1 MATVR
6 DLRDRIRSLKNTQ
19 QITKAMKQVAAA
31 KIRRAEAAQKRARP
45 YADALSEMLSDLLG
59 AVSSVDH
66 PFMKPGKEGAPA
78 GIVLITADKGLA
90 GAFNSNVIAAAER
103 YAREQSGVRWYTVGI
118 KARNA
123 VRRLGVT
130 DQPTWPLGGESK
142 LATAR
147 EVAQRAGDD
156 FRAGEISEI
165 VLVSQKLVSMMSQ
178 RPESRKLVPVLSSP
192 FDTPPSAATQ
202 GDKRPPA
209 AAQPFDTPPSAATQ
223 PFDTPPSAAT
233 QGDKVRK
240 QGAVEFAPSP
250 EFVLSRLLPKYL
262 EFTVYSAMLET
273 DAAFFAAQL
282 VAMTNATDNA
292 SKLIDELTIAMNNA
306 RQAAITKEL
315 LEIVAGAEA
324 LGV

>member
-1 MATVR
+1 VATVR

-45 YADALSEMLSDLLG
+45 YADALAEMLHDLIS
-59 AVSSVDH
+59 AVTSVDH
-66 PFMKPGKEGAPA
+66 PFMKPGRSGAPA
-78 GIVLITADKGLA
+78 GIILMTSDKGLA
-90 GAFNSNVIAAAER
+90 GAFNSNAIAAAEAF
-103 YAREQSGVRWYTVGI
+103 ARKQAAVKYYTVGT

-123 VRRLGVT
+123 VRRWGLSGQKTWQLGT
-130 DQPTWPLGGESK
+130 GQKID
-142 LATAR
+142 TAR
-147 EVAQRAGDD
+147 EVARAVTDD
-156 FRAGEISEI
+156 FNHGTISEI
-165 VLVSQKLVSMMSQ
+165 VLVSQQLITMMSQ
-178 RPESRKLVPVLSSP
+178 RPQTRKLVPILP
-192 FDTPPSAATQ
+192 DDLAALR
-202 GDKRPPA
+202 GDGPKKQTAGP
-209 AAQPFDTPPSAATQ
+209 
-223 PFDTPPSAAT
+223 
-233 QGDKVRK
+233 
-240 QGAVEFAPSP
+240 QGAIEFAPSP

-262 EFTVYSAMLET
+262 EFTIYSAMLET

-324 LGV
+324 LGVE

>member
-1 MATVR
+1 MPTVR

-45 YADALSEMLSDLLG
+45 YADALAEMLTDLMG
-59 AVSSVDH
+59 AVTSVDH
-66 PFMKPGKEGAPA
+66 PFMKPGREGAPS

-90 GAFNSNVIAAAER
+90 GAFNSNAIAAAE
-103 YAREQSGVRWYTVGI
+103 AFASAQSAVKFYTIGT

-123 VRRLGVT
+123 VRRIGMPDHRTWLLGA
-130 DQPTWPLGGESK
+130 PSK
-142 LATAR
+142 IETAR
-147 EVAQRAGDD
+147 EAAAAATDD
-156 FRAGEISEI
+156 FNDGAISQI
-165 VLVSQKLVSMMSQ
+165 VLVSQKLVTMMSQ
-178 RPESRKLVPVLSSP
+178 RPATRKLVPILKE
-192 FDTPPSAATQ
+192 DLAAL
-202 GDKRPPA
+202 GDATAAEQDARP
-209 AAQPFDTPPSAATQ
+209 
-223 PFDTPPSAAT
+223 
-233 QGDKVRK
+233 R
-240 QGAVEFAPSP
+240 GAIEFAPSP

-262 EFTVYSAMLET
+262 EFTIYSAMLET

-315 LEIVAGAEA
+315 LEIVGGAEA
-324 LGV
+324 LGAA

>member
-1 MATVR
+1 MPTVK

-31 KIRRAEAAQKRARP
+31 KIRRAEAAQKSARP
-45 YADALSEMLSDLLG
+45 YADALAEMLGDLIA

-66 PFMKPGKEGAPA
+66 PFMRPGKEGAPA
-78 GIVLITADKGLA
+78 GIVLISSDKGLA
-90 GAFNSNVIAAAER
+90 GAFNSNVIGAAER
-103 YAREQSGVRWYTVGI
+103 VARERKSVRYYTIGV

-123 VRRLGVT
+123 ARRWGMA
-130 DQPTWPLGGESK
+130 DHATWPLGSGSK
-142 LATAR
+142 IDTAR
-147 EVAQRAGDD
+147 EAARRASDD
-156 FRAGEISEI
+156 FADGTISEI
-165 VLVSQKLVSMMSQ
+165 VLVSQRLISMMSQ
-178 RPESRKLVPVLSSP
+178 RPEVRSLIPITNTLGASSP
-192 FDTPPSAATQ
+192 FDSAQ
-202 GDKRPPA
+202 GKLRERSPER
-209 AAQPFDTPPSAATQ
+209 SAERSEAE
-223 PFDTPPSAAT
+223 SKHESK
-233 QGDKVRK
+233 GSI
-240 QGAVEFAPSP
+240 EFSPSP

-262 EFTVYSAMLET
+262 EFTIYSAMLET

-324 LGV
+324 LGG